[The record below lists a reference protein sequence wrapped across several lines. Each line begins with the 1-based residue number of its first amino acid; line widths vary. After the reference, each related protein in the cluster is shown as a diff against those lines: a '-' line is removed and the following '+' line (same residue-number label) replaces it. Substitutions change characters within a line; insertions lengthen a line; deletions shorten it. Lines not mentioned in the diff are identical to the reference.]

1 MPDSEPPNSTE
12 DLLTGR
18 RNVFWRLWRRRTFLI
33 LALLLLFIPLYGT
46 FKPLFEF
53 VLFAVSLAALTYPI
67 FYQPIERFGRKL
79 LPWLSEQRRS
89 ELCAVTATILLLVVL
104 LSPFFLLLFQSS
116 GNIQGITKTIWSL
129 ALGEEE
135 GRDALIQSVSNGV
148 SEIQSIY
155 PRLPIDKEKTVQF
168 VSNLVGDT
176 REFSGTFLEFLFK
189 GTRGFV
195 AELALALIALSFLYA
210 HGGAFLNRAMK
221 LGEFEQEEVNSWF
234 QLHRNITLRLL
245 SDTVLTSLIRGV
257 LIGLVAYFFGGFF
270 FLPVFFMGAFF
281 GLVPVVGSAMVWLP
295 LSSLVWSRGEPVNAL
310 IMAGLCLL
318 LNYLASRVRAGMGR
332 RLHDQGAWLSFLL
345 FLGIIGGILG
355 YGPQGFVIGPMAV
368 VLAYGLTR
376 FLADQ
381 SKDKLQDSDTDS
393 EEPDQS
399 AS

>member
-1 MPDSEPPNSTE
+1 MPDSEVPDSTE
-12 DLLTGR
+12 NLLSGK

-33 LALLLLFIPLYGT
+33 LALLLLLIPLYGT
-46 FKPLFEF
+46 FEPLFEF
-53 VLFAVSLAALTYPI
+53 ILFAVSLAALTYPI
-67 FYQPIERFGRKL
+67 FYRPIERLGRKL
-79 LPWLSEQRRS
+79 LPRMQGRRRS

-104 LSPFFLLLFQSS
+104 FSPFLLLLFQVS
-116 GNIQGITKTIWSL
+116 GNIQDITQTIWSL
-129 ALGEEE
+129 ALGKEE
-135 GRDALIQSVSNGV
+135 GRDALIKSVANGV

-155 PRLPIDKEKTVQF
+155 PQLPIDKEKTVQF
-168 VSNLVGDT
+168 VSNIVGDT

-221 LGEFEQEEVNSWF
+221 LGGFKEQEVHSWF
-234 QLHRNITLRLL
+234 QLHRKITLRLL
-245 SDTVLTSLIRGV
+245 SDTVLTSLVRGIM
-257 LIGLVAYFFGGFF
+257 LALVAYFVGGFF
-270 FLPVFFMGAFF
+270 FLPVFFIGAFF

-295 LSSLVWSRGEPVNAL
+295 LSSLVWTRGEPVTAL
-310 IMAGLCLL
+310 LMAGFCLL
-318 LNYLASRVRAGMGR
+318 LNYVVSRARAGMGR
-332 RLHDQGAWLSFLL
+332 RLHEQGAWLSFLL
-345 FLGIIGGILG
+345 FLGIIGGILA

-381 SKDKLQDSDTDS
+381 SNEKLLNS